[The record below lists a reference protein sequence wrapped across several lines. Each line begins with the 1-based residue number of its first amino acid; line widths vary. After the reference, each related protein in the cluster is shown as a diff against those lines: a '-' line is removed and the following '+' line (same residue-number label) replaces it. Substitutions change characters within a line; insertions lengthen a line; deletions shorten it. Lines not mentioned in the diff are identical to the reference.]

1 MNEIM
6 FCDPEVPLMNI
17 PGSVMDKLNK
27 SNNSIHIMDNEHRC
41 YFVNDYWKQL
51 HQLNKQNVCIEGLP
65 YAAIPH
71 NAFYTCS
78 DRFEEHDQE
87 VFKTGKMIPSLEIH
101 HYDSI
106 GGWMALLLTVKPIEI
121 SNKCCGLVGEAKP
134 LPEFLVK
141 NYQKMRNSI
150 TSPGNTEVDYKLLL
164 TNPDR
169 LHDAEF
175 DTVYLLMLGLKP
187 KQIAAR
193 RNISV
198 YTVYS
203 TLANIKVRFGLNKPD
218 DIVEFGIEQGWHDH
232 VPHMF
237 RETETTLQLG
247 KAALGFDYGK

>member
-17 PGSVMDKLNK
+17 PGSVMDSLNTSK
-27 SNNSIHIMDNEHRC
+27 NSIHIMDREHRC
-41 YFVNDYWKQL
+41 YFVNDYWKYL
-51 HQLNKQNVCIEGLP
+51 HRLDKPEVCVEGLP

-71 NAFYTCS
+71 NAFYACS
-78 DRFEEHDQE
+78 DRFDAHDQE
-87 VFKTGKMIPSLEIH
+87 VFKSGKMIPSLEIH
-101 HYDSI
+101 HYDSM

-121 SNKCCGLVGEAKP
+121 NNKCSGLIGEAQP
-134 LPEFLVK
+134 LPAFMIRG
-141 NYQKMRNSI
+141 YQKMRNSI
-150 TSPGNTEVDYKLLL
+150 ITPGNPEVDYKLLL
-164 TNPDR
+164 MNPDK

-203 TLANIKVRFGLNKPD
+203 TLSNLKVRFGLSKPD
-218 DIVEFGIEQGWHDH
+218 QIIEYGIEQGWHDH
-232 VPHMF
+232 IPHMF
-237 RETETTLQLG
+237 RKKETTLQLG
-247 KAALGFDYGK
+247 KAALGFDYGA